1 MGKDSIDKITWS
13 KQRVNDMH
21 LQVHL
26 YLTPL
31 NLVALILFE
40 NLWPSYQL
48 VYCHY
53 AEGSGMVRVKATL
66 KGQGH

>member
-1 MGKDSIDKITWS
+1 MGITWS
-13 KQRVNDMH
+13 KQRVNAMH

-26 YLTPL
+26 YLAPL
-31 NLVALILFE
+31 NLVALIFVQKTCGLAE
-40 NLWPSYQL
+40 IINYQL

-66 KGQGH
+66 KSQGH